1 MTKMSRNGKIWKMIP
16 AKVSTVRQS
25 HFLPKLGRAQVIG
38 GGEKKGGKKR
48 KK

>member
-1 MTKMSRNGKIWKMIP
+1 MTKMTRNGKIWKMIP

-38 GGEKKGGKKR
+38 GGRKKEGKKR

>member
-1 MTKMSRNGKIWKMIP
+1 MTKMTRNGKIWKMIP

-25 HFLPKLGRAQVIG
+25 HLPKLGRAQVIG